1 MDHEA
6 QKTKPARGFCS
17 RLPFLLDSGWEV
29 TAQGL
34 QANHPRPQARSHNG
48 PEAKGRRWRWTW
60 PLSPTRDERGDQRP
74 PFQEGGWLTL
84 ASTTGVCEKPW
95 GCSGALV
102 AGASQGNEGKRSRRR
117 RRTGLGHPKLKHV
130 SSRPAALGASGR
142 HQGRPVCTIII
153 SFIYR

>member
-48 PEAKGRRWRWTW
+48 PEAKGKRWRWTW

-74 PFQEGGWLTL
+74 PFQEGSRLTL
-84 ASTTGVCEKPW
+84 ASTTGERSHGEAPGRWSLQPVRGMKANA
-95 GCSGALV
+95 SG
-102 AGASQGNEGKRSRRR
+102 GEGEQGLDIQSLNMFPLSR
-117 RRTGLGHPKLKHV
+117 
-130 SSRPAALGASGR
+130 AALGASGR